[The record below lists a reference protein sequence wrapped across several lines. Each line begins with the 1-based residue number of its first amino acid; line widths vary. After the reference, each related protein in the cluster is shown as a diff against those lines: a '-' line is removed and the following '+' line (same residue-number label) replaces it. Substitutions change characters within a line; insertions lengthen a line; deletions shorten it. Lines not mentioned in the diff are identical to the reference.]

1 MAEEA
6 KTSRPSHESR
16 PEPQQAFSRL
26 LRPALFESCGAGP
39 PFPPIVLGEPARGK
53 AGDAGSIRTPHFVD
67 RQDSRRRYN
76 FRPSSRATTAHR
88 SFRAERRP
96 LSRAVGTRLVLR
108 GVWELN
114 PCSEDHPLQ
123 SSRSEEEQLN
133 QDGPGSA
140 DDGDQRGESRQL
152 CSTDVHESAH
162 RARKDVPRGTGRK
175 PEKSGDPS

>member
-1 MAEEA
+1 M
-6 KTSRPSHESR
+6 R
-16 PEPQQAFSRL
+16 
-26 LRPALFESCGAGP
+26 AGP

-67 RQDSRRRYN
+67 RQDSRPPLQLPPEQ
-76 FRPSSRATTAHR
+76 PSGATTAHR

-96 LSRAVGTRLVLR
+96 LSMAVGTRLVLR